1 MSRKSGHCQICGG
14 YTKQFLDLG
23 KHPPCN
29 FLNEHE
35 LSQEISYPMTVHFCP
50 TCSLVQLGETVN
62 QEALF
67 LPHSGYHHIA
77 ALSSSFLKH
86 LDVLASETVERFSLK
101 PSDLVVEIGSN
112 DGALLEAFQKRNVR
126 ILGVDPT
133 DVTKIAAG
141 KALPT
146 LNKFFNE
153 EVAAEIAQ
161 TYGKAKIM
169 TALNVFAHLSS
180 LHSVVRGIEE
190 LLTSDGVFI
199 SENGYILDLVKD
211 LQWDFIYHEHARFYS
226 LYSLVYLFNKFDMD
240 VFHVERIPEH
250 GGSIRVFACKRNVYR
265 VSDSVSDLLEEE
277 ETFGLH
283 ELNTYEEF
291 ARKVKAHQKS
301 LAKMLQGIRAKGK
314 TIAGLTFP
322 ARAET
327 LLTSCGIGP
336 ETICYITEWSDI
348 KIGKFSPGT
357 HIKVVDQKVLFG
369 DEAPDYGLMLSW
381 HIQKE
386 LISRFREKGFK
397 GKFIIPLPVPT
408 IIF

>member
-1 MSRKSGHCQICGG
+1 MSRERGCCQICGSD
-14 YTKQFLDLG
+14 TKQFLDLG
-23 KHPPCN
+23 NHPPCN
-29 FLNEHE
+29 FLNEYE
-35 LSQEISYPMTVHFCP
+35 LSQEISYPMAVHFCP
-50 TCSLVQLGETVN
+50 RCSLVQLGETVN

-67 LPHSGYHHIA
+67 MPHSGYHHIA

-86 LDVLASETVERFSLK
+86 LDVLASETVERFNLK
-101 PSDLVVEIGSN
+101 PSDLIVEIGSN

-133 DVTKIAAG
+133 DVTKIATS

-153 EVAAEIAQ
+153 EVATEIAQ

-180 LHSVVRGIEE
+180 LHSVVKGIEE
-190 LLTSDGVFI
+190 LLTPDGVFI
-199 SENGYILDLVKD
+199 SENGYILDLIQE

-226 LYSLVYLFNKFDMD
+226 LHSLIYLFNGFDMS
-240 VFHVERIPEH
+240 VFNIERIPEH
-250 GGSIRVFACKRNVYR
+250 GGSIRVFACKKGAYQI
-265 VSDSVSDLLEEE
+265 SDSVTALLNEE
-277 ETFGLH
+277 ETSGLH

-291 ARKVKAHQKS
+291 ARKVKAHQKC
-301 LAKMLQGIRAKGK
+301 LANILQDIHAKGK

-327 LLTSCGIGP
+327 LLTSCSIGP

-348 KIGKFSPGT
+348 KIGKFTPGT

-369 DEAPDYGLMLSW
+369 DKAPDYGLMLSW
-381 HIQKE
+381 HIQEE

-397 GKFIIPLPVPT
+397 GKFIIPLPTPT
-408 IIF
+408 IIS